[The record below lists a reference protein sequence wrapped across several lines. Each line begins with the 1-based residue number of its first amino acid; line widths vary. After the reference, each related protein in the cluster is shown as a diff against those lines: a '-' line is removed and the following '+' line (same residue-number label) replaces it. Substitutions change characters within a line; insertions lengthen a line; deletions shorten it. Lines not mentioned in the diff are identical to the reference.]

1 VGVVGALLAVVVAYP
16 VVSFFGGPVWLVALG
31 GAVLL
36 LGLARRAGHGVVTLV
51 REEVHFDVL
60 LFLVAVLVLS
70 LGLRNVGVVDHLT
83 RAYAGGSP
91 MRIGLLSAVGSAVLN
106 NHPMAN
112 LNMLALVPG
121 GSPADPRCVLAAL
134 IGGDLGP
141 RLFPM
146 GSLAGLLWL
155 EMLRRA
161 NVDVPVRRF
170 VVVGA
175 VATVPTLIACL
186 ALL

>member
-1 VGVVGALLAVVVAYP
+1 
-16 VVSFFGGPVWLVALG
+16 
-31 GAVLL
+31 
-36 LGLARRAGHGVVTLV
+36 
-51 REEVHFDVL
+51 
-60 LFLVAVLVLS
+60 
-70 LGLRNVGVVDHLT
+70 VGVVDHLT

-121 GSPADPRCVLAAL
+121 GTAADPRRVLAAL